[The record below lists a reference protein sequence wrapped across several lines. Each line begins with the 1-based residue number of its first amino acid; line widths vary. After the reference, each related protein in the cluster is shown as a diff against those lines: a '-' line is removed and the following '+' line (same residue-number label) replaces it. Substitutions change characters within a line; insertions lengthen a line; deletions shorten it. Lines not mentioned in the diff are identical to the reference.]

1 MAKAYC
7 PNCDAAVI
15 KDNPRLGAMIACRD
29 CGTEL
34 EIVSTSPF
42 EVDFP
47 IDYDDDEEWDEDWDD
62 DEEEDDEDEYEED
75 EGQY

>member
-15 KDNPRLGAMIACRD
+15 KDNPHLGVMVTCRE

-34 EIVSTSPF
+34 EIISTNPF

-47 IDYDDDEEWDEDWDD
+47 LDYDEDWDEDWDIEEE
-62 DEEEDDEDEYEED
+62 DEEEEDRY
-75 EGQY
+75 